1 MNAFCPTGQY
11 PLCANQHRLTQPGQA
26 KFERTPRGAKESSIR
41 TSPILEVCS
50 GQAPEGVAVKRLFI
64 AFSGTLALLLAGCA
78 GLVSGG
84 GGNPL
89 PPNTLTVTPASA
101 TVRGGDTQSF
111 AAQVKGAAVAVN
123 WSVNG
128 VAGGNAANGIISAAG
143 LYTAPEF
150 PLASNAVTI
159 SAVETSDSTKMAS
172 SAVTLENPIP
182 QITTATPMSIPVGAF
197 NLTVSGAHFAN
208 GATIYFGT
216 TVLITTRVSSTQ
228 LTASGT
234 ATAGQVGSISIT
246 VKNPDPGAVSSG
258 GLMAQVVNNSAISVQ
273 VSPATATI
281 RAGSQQSFSATV
293 TGSTNQSV
301 TWSVNGVAG
310 GSAATGMI
318 SAQGMYTAPMA
329 LPNPN
334 TIAITAT
341 SAADATKQGTSAVT
355 LENPLP
361 VLTAVTPNSMG
372 VGGFQITLTGSGFVS
387 GSTVSFGGQAL
398 TATFISPTQL
408 TATGTAAVGQAG
420 SVPVSVT
427 NPNPGGATSG
437 VLLVQ
442 IVNNG
447 TVVSAAAAVRFLE
460 QSSFGPS
467 AEQVNQLQQAGF
479 DSLLQSQFA
488 TPASAYPAPAATDM
502 GLGKVQQQ
510 FFFNAV
516 NNPDQLRQRMA
527 FALNE
532 IWVVGENKVSD
543 PTGYTNYIQAL
554 TNDGLGNYYSVMKD
568 VTLTAAMGH
577 WLDMV
582 NNDKPGTGQHANEN
596 YARELMQLFTLG
608 LNQLNPDGTPVL
620 DSTGNPI
627 PTYTQDDV
635 MALGRALTGW
645 TYPTQPGQ
653 TLQKHNPE
661 YYGGP
666 MVPFESNHDT
676 GAKTLLVQSVAAGQS
691 AEQELDSV
699 LTIIFNHPN
708 MPPFIGK
715 QLIEK
720 LVASNPSPAYV
731 QRVAQAFASG
741 KFNSY
746 GSGKRG
752 DMQATVAAILLDA
765 EARRGDLATTTVPN
779 DGKLREPVIMMVSVA
794 RAFHAASDGS
804 GFESRGAGMSED
816 IFNSG
821 SVFNFFPPDNLIPQT
836 TLNGPEFAI
845 FNTNTSLARV
855 NFINSIVYGSIS
867 SGTKLDFSPV
877 INAGTPDQMVA
888 WLNNLLLHGTMSD
901 SIKQS
906 ILTAI
911 AAITTATPPSATDL
925 TNQAKTA
932 IYLVTSSSQYQ
943 VQR

>member
-1 MNAFCPTGQY
+1 M
-11 PLCANQHRLTQPGQA
+11 
-26 KFERTPRGAKESSIR
+26 
-41 TSPILEVCS
+41 
-50 GQAPEGVAVKRLFI
+50 
-64 AFSGTLALLLAGCA
+64 
-78 GLVSGG
+78 
-84 GGNPL
+84 
-89 PPNTLTVTPASA
+89 
-101 TVRGGDTQSF
+101 
-111 AAQVKGAAVAVN
+111 KGAAVPVN

-128 VAGGNAANGIISAAG
+128 VAGGNAANGTISAVG
-143 LYTAPEF
+143 LYSAPEF
-150 PLASNAVTI
+150 PPSNAI
-159 SAVETSDSTKMAS
+159 AIGAVETSDSTKTAS

-182 QITTATPMSIPVGAF
+182 QITTATPMSIQVGAF
-197 NLTVSGAHFAN
+197 NLTVSGARFAN
-208 GATIYFGT
+208 GATIYFGAT
-216 TVLITTRVSSTQ
+216 ALPTTRVSSTQ

-234 ATAGQVGSISIT
+234 ATTGQVGSISIT

-258 GLMAQVVNNSAISVQ
+258 GLMAQVVNNAAINVQ

-293 TGSTNQSV
+293 TGSTNQGV
-301 TWSVNGVAG
+301 TWLVNGVAG

-318 SAQGMYTAPMA
+318 TAQGMYTAPVT

-334 TIAITAT
+334 TVTITAT
-341 SAADATKQGTSAVT
+341 SAADATKQGSSAVT

-361 VLTAVTPNSMG
+361 VLTAINPNSVG
-372 VGGFQITLTGSGFVS
+372 VGGFQITVTGSGFVS
-387 GSTVSFGGQAL
+387 GSTVNFGGQAL
-398 TATFISPTQL
+398 TATFVSPTQL
-408 TATGTAAVGQAG
+408 TATGTATVAQVG
-420 SVPVSVT
+420 SVPVTVT

-442 IVNNG
+442 IVNGG
-447 TVVSAAAAVRFLE
+447 TLVSAAAAVRFLE

-488 TPASAYPAPAATDM
+488 APASVYPAPLATDM

-608 LNQLNPDGTPVL
+608 LDQLNPDGTPVL
-620 DSTGNPI
+620 DATGNPI

-666 MVPFESNHDT
+666 MVPFESNHDA
-676 GAKTLLVQSVAAGQS
+676 GAKTLLGQSVAAGQS

-699 LTIIFNHPN
+699 LTIIFNHPS

-720 LVASNPSPAYV
+720 LVTSNPSPAYV

-752 DMQATVAAILLDA
+752 DMHATVAAILLDA
-765 EARRGDLATTTVPN
+765 EARRGDSVTTTNSN
-779 DGKLREPVIMMVSVA
+779 DGKLREPVIMMVSIA
-794 RAFHAASDGS
+794 RVFHATSDGS

-836 TLNGPEFAI
+836 KLNGPEFAI

-855 NFINSIVYGSIS
+855 NFINSAVYGGFNASAKLNFS
-867 SGTKLDFSPV
+867 SV

-888 WLNNLLLHGTMSD
+888 WVNNLLLHGTMSD
-901 SIKQS
+901 SMKQS

-911 AAITTATPPSATDL
+911 GAITTATPPSTTDL
-925 TNQAKTA
+925 TNQANAA
-932 IYLVTSSSQYQ
+932 IYLVASSSQYQ

>member
-1 MNAFCPTGQY
+1 
-11 PLCANQHRLTQPGQA
+11 
-26 KFERTPRGAKESSIR
+26 
-41 TSPILEVCS
+41 
-50 GQAPEGVAVKRLFI
+50 VKRHFI
-64 AFSGTLALLLAGCA
+64 ALSGTLALLLTGCS

-84 GGNPL
+84 GGNP
-89 PPNTLTVTPASA
+89 PPSNLVVTPPSA
-101 TVRGGDTQSF
+101 TLRGGNTQSF

-128 VAGGNAANGIISAAG
+128 VAGGNAANGTISATG

-150 PLASNAVTI
+150 PPASNAITI
-159 SAVETSDSTKMAS
+159 GAVETSDSTKTAS

-182 QITTATPMSIPVGAF
+182 QIATATPMSIQVGAF

-216 TVLITTRVSSTQ
+216 TALTTTRVSSTQ

-234 ATAGQVGSISIT
+234 ATTGQLGSISIT

-258 GLMAQVVNNSAISVQ
+258 GLMAQVVNNSVISVQ
-273 VSPATATI
+273 VTPPTATI

-318 SAQGMYTAPMA
+318 SAQGMYSAPVA

-334 TIAITAT
+334 AITITAT
-341 SAADATKQGTSAVT
+341 SAADSTKQGSSAVT

-361 VLTAVTPNSMG
+361 VLTAINPNSMG
-372 VGGFQITLTGSGFVS
+372 VGGFQITVTGSGFVS
-387 GSTVSFGGQAL
+387 GSTVNFGGQAV
-398 TATFISPTQL
+398 TATFVSPTQL
-408 TATGTAAVGQAG
+408 TATGTATVAQVG
-420 SVPVSVT
+420 SVPVTVT
-427 NPNPGGATSG
+427 NPNPGGATSA
-437 VLLVQ
+437 VLMVQ

-460 QSSFGPS
+460 QTSFGPS

-488 TPASAYPAPAATDM
+488 APASVYPVPLPSDM

-510 FFFNAV
+510 FFFTAV

-554 TNDGLGNYYSVMKD
+554 TNDGLGNYYGVMKD
-568 VTLTAAMGH
+568 MTLTAAMGH

-635 MALGRALTGW
+635 MTLGRALTGW

-661 YYGGP
+661 YYGGV
-666 MVPFESNHDT
+666 MVPFESNHDA
-676 GAKTLLVQSVAAGQS
+676 GAKTLLGQSVAAGQS
-691 AEQELDSV
+691 AEQELDGV
-699 LTIIFNHPN
+699 LTIIFNHSN

-720 LVASNPSPAYV
+720 LVTSNPSPAYV

-752 DMQATVAAILLDA
+752 DMQATVTAILLDA
-765 EARRGDLATTTVPN
+765 EARRGDLAATTNSN
-779 DGKLREPVIMMVSVA
+779 DGKLREPVIMMVSIA
-794 RAFHAASDGS
+794 RAFHATSDGS
-804 GFESRGAGMSED
+804 GFESRGAGMSQD

-855 NFINSIVYGSIS
+855 NFINSAVYG
-867 SGTKLDFSPV
+867 GFNTTAKLDFSPV
-877 INAGTPDQMVA
+877 INAGTLDQMVA

-901 SIKQS
+901 SMKQS
-906 ILTAI
+906 IVTAI
-911 AAITTATPPSATDL
+911 GTITTATPPSTTDL
-925 TNQAKTA
+925 TNQAKAA
-932 IYLVTSSSQYQ
+932 IYVVASSSQYQ